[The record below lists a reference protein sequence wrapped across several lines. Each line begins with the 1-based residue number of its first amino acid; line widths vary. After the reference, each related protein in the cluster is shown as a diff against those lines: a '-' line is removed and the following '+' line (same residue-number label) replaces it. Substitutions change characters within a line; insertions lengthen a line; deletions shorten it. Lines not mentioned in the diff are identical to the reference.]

1 MNTINLDSYDKASF
15 NNIKEQSSILQNMET
30 IGSGENVAFPF
41 LMEDVYGSLYKYSP
55 EVKEEVSTGFQFNK
69 QIIQQLMQLREYKDL
84 REFTKLKEFESAT
97 GVQSFSEYI
106 NNNIPEETK
115 QKINEAAIT
124 QTLLNGLLEN
134 YNPDTADLSIPNLV
148 EEAKEKLNKLNE
160 ELQQKDIR
168 KIIKEALKQSSEDV
182 QQTNS
187 FLNSFGTGEGQNQT
201 IPMKDK
207 IEIAKK
213 LMNNSKLKQIATLA
227 GRFQNLALHYQS
239 TKTKHGVD
247 EIVDI
252 KMGNDINKIV
262 PTELVYLDDPD
273 LDIVFYDKLSQRKL
287 LQFDTEG
294 KENLSKGPIILCI
307 DGSGSMTGDREVW
320 SKAFALG
327 LLTIAKKQKRDF
339 SIIHFG
345 SEREIKTYSFSSKI
359 DPTNLLEA
367 LSYFFHGGTNF
378 EQPLHT
384 AVKLIK
390 ENKNMKKA
398 DIVFITDG
406 ECVVSEVFNVH
417 FLENKEKY
425 EFKIYR
431 ILIETSSNELP
442 FPTDTVFKLNKNE
455 KDDNILQQIYG
466 GL

>member
-134 YNPDTADLSIPNLV
+134 YNPDTADSSIPNLV

-425 EFKIYR
+425 EFKIYG